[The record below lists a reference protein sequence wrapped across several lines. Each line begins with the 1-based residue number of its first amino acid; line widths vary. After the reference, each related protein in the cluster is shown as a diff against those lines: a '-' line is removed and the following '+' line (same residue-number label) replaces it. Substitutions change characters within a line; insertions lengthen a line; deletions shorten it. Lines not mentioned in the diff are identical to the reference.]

1 MNNLKRRVA
10 TMQSLLASSV
20 VSGTTSYPK
29 IRVELTEAENVQTV
43 SKEKRRHL
51 LQILHLTR
59 ALDSTLAEFTDY
71 YDCKGQKPTLGA
83 YLRNLTNH
91 CSPLINKLPEA
102 SRKRYQKAIVD
113 KRNNYMHNA
122 GEFPANSHEITV
134 LLQEMSTCMAEVLAL
149 KV

>member
-1 MNNLKRRVA
+1 
-10 TMQSLLASSV
+10 MQSLLASSV

-29 IRVELTEAENVQTV
+29 IRLELKEAESVQTV

-59 ALDSTLAEFTDY
+59 ALDSTLAEFTDHY
-71 YDCKGQKPTLGA
+71 GCKQLNPRQKPTLGA
-83 YLRNLTNH
+83 YLYNLRDH
-91 CSPLINKLPEA
+91 LSPLINKLPEA
-102 SRKRYQKAIVD
+102 SRSRYQNTIVD